1 MKYLFHEKIGPR
13 VRLFMT
19 RYLMGLCVFS
29 LRFPSRYHSNL
40 TDYMTTRTTGFTPAA
55 IVKYAIDILAG
66 LEFLHKNQVLHRDL
80 KSDNIFVMLNEK
92 KEICQLAIGDFDV
105 ARRMKLDRGPG
116 RQVVGVRISVL
127 CSVWSLA

>member
-1 MKYLFHEKIGPR
+1 MCVCDPL
-13 VRLFMT
+13 LT
-19 RYLMGLCVFS
+19 R
-29 LRFPSRYHSNL
+29 PSFRYHSNL
-40 TDYMTTRTTGFTPAA
+40 TDYMTTRTTGFTPTA
-55 IVKYAIDILAG
+55 IVKYAVDVLGG

-116 RQVVGVRISVL
+116 RAVVGVRIPCYLV
-127 CSVWSLA
+127 CMFNVV